1 MELPI
6 DTHLPPPNSR
16 QLTTR
21 LSHWLHSHKTNKY
34 TIKLSHIIHNP
45 PPIKLRHHIAYHVA
59 TFQCK
64 HSYIRADLTNQQCI
78 CSHSTPL
85 TNQQCICSHS
95 TPLRTSSVSAHTARP
110 IRPSCSKPN
119 LEICISS
126 SFSPSLYSSSVQLL
140 VMLLEFFNPY
150 FSYLPSSTPFCYF
163 HTLYYLRFTPH
174 PPSKCTFPWLIARQN
189 TKSRKTL
196 VYVNLKDKAASARRT

>member
-1 MELPI
+1 MKLPH
-6 DTHLPPPNSR
+6 TL
-16 QLTTR
+16 
-21 LSHWLHSHKTNKY
+21 
-34 TIKLSHIIHNP
+34 HNP
-45 PPIKLRHHIAYHVA
+45 PSIKLRHHIFYHVA
-59 TFQCK
+59 IFQCK
-64 HSYIRADLTNQQCI
+64 HRYIRGDPTNQQFI
-78 CSHSTPL
+78 CSHSTP
-85 TNQQCICSHS
+85 IC
-95 TPLRTSSVSAHTARP
+95 
-110 IRPSCSKPN
+110 PSYSKPN

-163 HTLYYLRFTPH
+163 HTLYYLRFIPQ

-196 VYVNLKDKAASARRT
+196 VYVNLKDKAGNTRRT